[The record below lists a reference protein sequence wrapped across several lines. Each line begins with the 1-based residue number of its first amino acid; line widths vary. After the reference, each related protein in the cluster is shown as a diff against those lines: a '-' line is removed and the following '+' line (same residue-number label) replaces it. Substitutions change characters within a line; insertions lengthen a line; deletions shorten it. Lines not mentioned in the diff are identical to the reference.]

1 MKSKLITCAVVAA
14 LTAVSQAATTV
25 VFDDSFT
32 GFSNSGLSEQ
42 GNWKSQAAFTV
53 ASETAIATS
62 GGAFARAQ
70 RFGAFR
76 TEVGDQVRI
85 TVSGFSITG
94 AVGNNSEDFRLGIAA
109 TPEHT
114 GAQTPQVAAS
124 LVHDGGSTSLTIG
137 GATDTAYNLGD
148 ELTVALTLT
157 RTAAD
162 AWSLDSSITNVTDGG
177 PAFTGSATPINLDGA
192 AGASIGLTL
201 GEYLDAAP
209 GNNALFGMRL
219 VGNNTGSTFNIGGV
233 KLETIAVP
241 EPSSSALLG
250 LSGLLV
256 LARRRRS

>member
-25 VFDDSFT
+25 VFDDSFG
-32 GFSNSGLSEQ
+32 GFTDGGLNEQ
-42 GNWKSQAAFTV
+42 GNWGSQAAFTIADGSAN
-53 ASETAIATS
+53 ASGTY
-62 GGAFARAQ
+62 ARAQ

-76 TEVGDQVRI
+76 PEVGDQVRI
-85 TVSGFSITG
+85 TVSGVSITG
-94 AVGNNSEDFRLGIAA
+94 ALGNGTDQVRIGIAA
-109 TPEHT
+109 LPENT
-114 GAQTPQVAAS
+114 GNQTPQVGANVALS
-124 LVHDGGSTSLTIG
+124 AGTSLTIG
-137 GATDTAYNLGD
+137 GATDTAYDLGD
-148 ELTVALTLT
+148 EITVALTLT
-157 RTAAD
+157 RTVAD
-162 AWSLDSSITNVTDGG
+162 SWSLDSQITNVTDSTI
-177 PAFTGSATPINLDGA
+177 FTGSATPTNLDGA

>member
-25 VFDDSFT
+25 VFDDSFG
-32 GFSNSGLSEQ
+32 GFTDGGLNEQ
-42 GNWKSQAAFTV
+42 GNWGSQAAFTIADGSAN
-53 ASETAIATS
+53 ASGTY
-62 GGAFARAQ
+62 ARAQ

-76 TEVGDQVRI
+76 PEVGDQVRI

-94 AVGNNSEDFRLGIAA
+94 ALGNGTDQFRIGIAA
-109 TPEHT
+109 LPENT
-114 GAQTPQVAAS
+114 GNQTPQVGANVALS
-124 LVHDGGSTSLTIG
+124 AGTSLTIG
-137 GATDTAYNLGD
+137 GATDTAYNVGD
-148 ELTVALTLT
+148 ELLVALTLT

-192 AGASIGLTL
+192 VGASIGLTL

>member
-94 AVGNNSEDFRLGIAA
+94 AVGDDSEDFRFGIAA

-124 LVHDGGSTSLTIG
+124 LVHDGGTSLTIG

-177 PAFTGSATPINLDGA
+177 SAFTGSATPINLKGA

-201 GEYLDAAP
+201 GEYLDEDL
-209 GNNALFGMRL
+209 GNSAQFGMRL
-219 VGNNTGSTFNIGGV
+219 LNNATGSTFNIGGV